1 MDDLLRIPCVL
12 MRGGT
17 SKGPFFLRDDLPA
30 DAARR
35 DVLLIEIMGAGH
47 PLEIDGIGGGN
58 TLSSKVA
65 IVGPPTRDGADV
77 DYLFAQVAVDR
88 RLVDTGPNCGNMLS
102 AVGPFAIEKGLVAA
116 EADETRVRIHNTNTG
131 KIIEALVSTH
141 GGALRYQ
148 GDAAIDGVPGTAAP
162 VYLAFREAS
171 GAKTGK
177 LLPSGSPQEVI
188 AGVPVSLIDG
198 ATPVVIARAE
208 TFGLTGSETAAALDA
223 DRDFMARLETI
234 RLEAGRRMGLGDVRD
249 QVLPKPVLIGA
260 PAAGGDLAVRY
271 FTPHACHTALATT
284 GAVTVAM
291 AATLPDSIVGGAL
304 PGLTLPAALG
314 LEHPTGRMDV
324 RIERD
329 PATGEPTVFVIRT
342 CRSLFEGAALVRR
355 KSDGPAG
362 PPRLS
367 ICNLSVVTGR
377 KP

>member
-1 MDDLLRIPCVL
+1 M
-12 MRGGT
+12 
-17 SKGPFFLRDDLPA
+17 
-30 DAARR
+30 
-35 DVLLIEIMGAGH
+35 
-47 PLEIDGIGGGN
+47 
-58 TLSSKVA
+58 A

-131 KIIEALVSTH
+131 KIIEALVSTP

-208 TFGLTGSETAAALDA
+208 TFGLTGP
-223 DRDFMARLETI
+223 RP
-234 RLEAGRRMGLGDVRD
+234 RRHWTR
-249 QVLPKPVLIGA
+249 I
-260 PAAGGDLAVRY
+260 
-271 FTPHACHTALATT
+271 ATSWR
-284 GAVTVAM
+284 GWKRSGWKRGVGWAWAM
-291 AATLPDSIVGGAL
+291 SATRCCPS
-304 PGLTLPAALG
+304 
-314 LEHPTGRMDV
+314 R
-324 RIERD
+324 
-329 PATGEPTVFVIRT
+329 
-342 CRSLFEGAALVRR
+342 C
-355 KSDGPAG
+355 
-362 PPRLS
+362 
-367 ICNLSVVTGR
+367 
-377 KP
+377 